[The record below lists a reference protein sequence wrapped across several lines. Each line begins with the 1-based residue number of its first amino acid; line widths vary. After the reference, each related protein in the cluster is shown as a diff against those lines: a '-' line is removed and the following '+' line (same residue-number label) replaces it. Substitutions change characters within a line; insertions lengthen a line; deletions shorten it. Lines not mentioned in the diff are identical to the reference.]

1 VNQTE
6 VELALMEFIREEFL
20 WGDDDREL
28 TESTPLLEWGIIDSL
43 RTALLITHVRERL
56 GVFVSPAK
64 VNARNFRDVTSIA
77 ALVLA
82 EAAAAKVADD
92 KTEREPA

>member
-1 VNQTE
+1 VRQAE

-43 RTALLITHVRERL
+43 RTALLLTHMREKL

-64 VNARNFRDVTSIA
+64 INARNFRDVTSIA
-77 ALVLA
+77 ALVVA
-82 EAAAAKVADD
+82 EAAVAADT
-92 KTEREPA
+92 TEREPA

>member
-1 VNQTE
+1 VKHAE
-6 VELALMEFIREEFL
+6 VELALMEFIRDEFL

-43 RTALLITHVRERL
+43 RTALLLAHMREKL

-64 VNARNFRDVTSIA
+64 INARNFRDVTSIA
-77 ALVLA
+77 ALVVA
-82 EAAAAKVADD
+82 EAAVAADT
-92 KTEREPA
+92 TEREPA

>member
-1 VNQTE
+1 VKQAE

-43 RTALLITHVRERL
+43 RTALLLTHMREKL

-64 VNARNFRDVTSIA
+64 INARNFRDVTSIA
-77 ALVLA
+77 ALVVA
-82 EAAAAKVADD
+82 EAAVAAD
-92 KTEREPA
+92 TTQREPA

>member
-1 VNQTE
+1 VKQDE
-6 VELALMEFIREEFL
+6 VKLALIEFIREEFL

-28 TESTPLLEWGIIDSL
+28 TETTPLLEWGIIDSL
-43 RTALLITHVRERL
+43 RTALLITHIREGL

-77 ALVLA
+77 ALVVA
-82 EAAAAKVADD
+82 EAATADTNE
-92 KTEREPA
+92 KETA